1 MPGNLDLAL
10 RVRAELGQAITRL
23 KQLEAELEDTA
34 GAARGA
40 GRGARTAADGVDR
53 IDDAAG
59 RARRGLTRLDVGLA
73 AFAANIASGALAR
86 AVDELAQLP
95 GAIVESGLAIER
107 LENRFRFAAGGITE
121 SAREIAFVR
130 IEADRLGIDFTAA
143 ADAYSGLAA
152 AARGTSLS
160 VADTREIFLS
170 VAEAARVMGLSSD
183 QTSGALLALEQIISK
198 GKVTA
203 EELRGQLG
211 ERLPGALQIMA
222 RALGVTTAELD
233 KMLEQGEV
241 GSDALILFAR
251 SLRES
256 VADDVP
262 AATRQAAAEFE
273 RLGNAIERLQGSVA
287 RSGLLQFLAR
297 VAQNLTEIIDLASGY
312 GSIEERIARTL
323 AARRNDENALLQ
335 IYQEAGAELTR
346 IYAEH
351 DALAARVNA
360 LDTLPGLDGLVG
372 TDDLERLAELRRR
385 AEVLREALAQVA
397 TRLNEVRSGAGAPA
411 GDPPIP
417 GAPAGDPP
425 IPGAPSTGGRAAER
439 AAEAAA
445 RRLTAIEARE
455 TEARLRITEDR
466 IAQSL
471 RAERRLLDDIARLAP
486 IAGASAEDVERAR
499 TAVVERGIADRDRIL
514 SEQLERDAERERRR
528 AETLAQGRSDLAALE
543 RDLLGPYDRAVA
555 EANAWRAETEAA
567 FAAAGL
573 AAEEYARVTEQVA
586 LGRIAAAWEAEA
598 ARRVRAT
605 DDWRAGAARALREYQ
620 SAAITAAEAAER
632 AVTRGLGAMED
643 ALVQF
648 VTTGKLGFGDLVNS
662 IISDLA
668 RLAIQRSIT
677 GPLANA
683 LFGAFGGAGGGLSF
697 PSGSLGHT
705 GGIAGS
711 LTRSRTGVDPRA
723 FAFAPR
729 LHAGGIAGALRPDE
743 VPAILRRGEGV
754 FTPEQMRA
762 LGSLSG
768 PREVR
773 VELVNRG
780 QPQAVEEVT
789 ASVDIRGEVIRI
801 VTRDIADGGEVARS
815 IQSIVPGTVL

>member
-1 MPGNLDLAL
+1 
-10 RVRAELGQAITRL
+10 
-23 KQLEAELEDTA
+23 
-34 GAARGA
+34 
-40 GRGARTAADGVDR
+40 
-53 IDDAAG
+53 
-59 RARRGLTRLDVGLA
+59 
-73 AFAANIASGALAR
+73 
-86 AVDELAQLP
+86 
-95 GAIVESGLAIER
+95 
-107 LENRFRFAAGGITE
+107 
-121 SAREIAFVR
+121 
-130 IEADRLGIDFTAA
+130 
-143 ADAYSGLAA
+143 
-152 AARGTSLS
+152 
-160 VADTREIFLS
+160 
-170 VAEAARVMGLSSD
+170 
-183 QTSGALLALEQIISK
+183 
-198 GKVTA
+198 
-203 EELRGQLG
+203 
-211 ERLPGALQIMA
+211 MA

-233 KMLEQGEV
+233 KMLQQGEV
-241 GSDALILFAR
+241 GIDALILFAR
-251 SLRES
+251 ALRDS

-273 RLGNAIERLQGSVA
+273 RLGNSIERLKESVA

-297 VAQNLTEIIDLASGY
+297 VSQNLTEIIDQVSGY
-312 GSIEERIARTL
+312 GSIEERIARTV
-323 AARRNDENALLQ
+323 AARGSDENALLQ
-335 IYQEAGAELTR
+335 LYQEAGAELTR
-346 IYAEH
+346 VYAE
-351 DALAARVNA
+351 AERIAARVNA
-360 LDTLPGLDGLVG
+360 LDALAGLDGLVG

-385 AEVLREALAQVA
+385 AEVLREALAQAA
-397 TRLNEVRSGAGAPA
+397 TRLNELRSGAGGPASPDDSPTPDVAPTDA
-411 GDPPIP
+411 
-417 GAPAGDPP
+417 
-425 IPGAPSTGGRAAER
+425 RAER

-466 IAQSL
+466 IARSL
-471 RAERRLLDDIARLAP
+471 RAERRLLDEIARLAP
-486 IAGASAEDVERAR
+486 IAGASAEDIERAR
-499 TAVVERGIADRDRIL
+499 TAVVERGIAERDRIL
-514 SEQLERDAERERRR
+514 TEQLERDAERERRR
-528 AETLAQGRSDLAALE
+528 AETLAQGRSDLAELE
-543 RDLLGPYDRAVA
+543 RNLLGPYDRAVA

-586 LGRIAAAWEAEA
+586 LGRIAEAWEEEA
-598 ARRVRAT
+598 ARRLRAT
-605 DDWRAGAARALREYQ
+605 DDWRAGARRALKEYQ
-620 SAAITAAEAAER
+620 GAAITAAEAAER

-648 VTTGKLGFGDLVNS
+648 VTTGKLSFGDLVNS
-662 IISDLA
+662 ILSDLA

-683 LFGAFGGAGGGLSF
+683 LFGALGGAGGGLSF

-705 GGIAGS
+705 GGIAGR

-762 LGSLSG
+762 LGTLAG

-780 QPQAVEEVT
+780 RPQEVED
-789 ASVDIRGEVIRI
+789 ASATVDIRGEVIRI
-801 VTRDIADGGEVARS
+801 VTRDIADGGAVARS